1 METEV
6 YKSIEELKTIKET
19 PDAVF
24 EGVKAMMEWTNG
36 RQVTEEGEY
45 DTAVTEFNNAPIDG
59 R

>member
-36 RQVTEEGEY
+36 RQVTEEEY
-45 DTAVTEFNNAPIDG
+45 YAAVAEFNNAPIDG

>member
-6 YKSIEELKTIKET
+6 YKGIEELKVIKET
-19 PDAVF
+19 PDTVF

-36 RQVTEEGEY
+36 RQVAEEEY
-45 DTAVTEFNNAPIDG
+45 DAAVTEFNYAPIDG

>member
-36 RQVTEEGEY
+36 RQVTAEEY
-45 DTAVTEFNNAPIDG
+45 DAAVAEFNNAPIDG

>member
-6 YKSIEELKTIKET
+6 YKSIEELKVIKET
-19 PDAVF
+19 PDTVF

-36 RQVTEEGEY
+36 RQVTEGEY
-45 DTAVTEFNNAPIDG
+45 DAAVAEFNNAPIDG

>member
-6 YKSIEELKTIKET
+6 YKSIEELKVIKET

-24 EGVKAMMEWTNG
+24 EGVKAMMEWTSG
-36 RQVTEEGEY
+36 RQVTEGEY
-45 DTAVTEFNNAPIDG
+45 DAAVTEFNYAPIDG

>member
-36 RQVTEEGEY
+36 RQVTEEEY
-45 DTAVTEFNNAPIDG
+45 DAAVAEFNNSPIDG

>member
-6 YKSIEELKTIKET
+6 YKSIEELKAIKET

-24 EGVKAMMEWTNG
+24 EGVKAIMEWTSG
-36 RQVTEEGEY
+36 RQVTEGEY

>member
-6 YKSIEELKTIKET
+6 YKSIEELKVIKET
-19 PDAVF
+19 PDTVF

-36 RQVTEEGEY
+36 RQVSEGEY
-45 DTAVTEFNNAPIDG
+45 DAAVAEFNNAPIDG

>member
-24 EGVKAMMEWTNG
+24 EGVKAMMEWTSG
-36 RQVTEEGEY
+36 RQVTEEEY
-45 DTAVTEFNNAPIDG
+45 DAAVTEFNSAPIDG

>member
-6 YKSIEELKTIKET
+6 YKGIEELKAIKET
-19 PDAVF
+19 PDTVF

-36 RQVTEEGEY
+36 RQVTEEEY
-45 DTAVTEFNNAPIDG
+45 DAAVTEFNNAPIDG

>member
-6 YKSIEELKTIKET
+6 YKSIEELKAIKET
-19 PDAVF
+19 PDTAF

-36 RQVTEEGEY
+36 RQVTEEEY
-45 DTAVTEFNNAPIDG
+45 DAAVAEFNNAPIDG

>member
-24 EGVKAMMEWTNG
+24 EGVKAMMEWTSG
-36 RQVTEEGEY
+36 RQVTEEEY
-45 DTAVTEFNNAPIDG
+45 DAAVAEFNNAPIDG

>member
-6 YKSIEELKTIKET
+6 YKSLEELKTIKET

-36 RQVTEEGEY
+36 RQVTEEEY
-45 DTAVTEFNNAPIDG
+45 DAAVAEFNNAPIDG

>member
-19 PDAVF
+19 PDTVF
-24 EGVKAMMEWTNG
+24 EGAKAMMEWTNG
-36 RQVTEEGEY
+36 RQVTEEEY
-45 DTAVTEFNNAPIDG
+45 DAAVAEFNNAPIDG

>member
-36 RQVTEEGEY
+36 RQVTEGEY
-45 DTAVTEFNNAPIDG
+45 DAAVAEFNNDPIDG